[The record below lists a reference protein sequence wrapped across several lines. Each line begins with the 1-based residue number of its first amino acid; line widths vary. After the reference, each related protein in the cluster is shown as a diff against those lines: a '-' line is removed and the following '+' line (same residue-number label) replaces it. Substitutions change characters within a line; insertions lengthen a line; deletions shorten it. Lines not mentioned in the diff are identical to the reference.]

1 MPQTVIAN
9 LAALLPRVGTELAV
23 SDWMEVTQER
33 IGLFANATDD
43 HQWIHVDAARA
54 KAESPFGGPVAHG
67 YLTLSLIV
75 PLMEQAVAIRSA
87 RMAVNYGLN
96 RARFVSP
103 VPAGS
108 RVRARATLLA
118 AEPLPGG
125 AQLTWQVTV
134 EREGA
139 DKPAC
144 VAEVLGRM
152 YE

>member
-9 LAALLPRVGTELAV
+9 LAALLPRVGTEVAV
-23 SDWMEVTQER
+23 SDWLEVSQQR
-33 IGLFANATDD
+33 INLFADATDD
-43 HQWIHVDAARA
+43 HQWIHVDVMRA
-54 KAESPFGGPVAHG
+54 KAESPFGTPIAHG

-75 PLMEQAVAIRSA
+75 PLLEQALAIRSV

-96 RARFVSP
+96 RARFMSP

-108 RVRARATLLA
+108 RLRARATLLA
-118 AEPLPGG
+118 AEPLAGG

-134 EREGA
+134 ELEGA
-139 DKPAC
+139 AKPAC
-144 VAEVLGRM
+144 VAEVVGRM